1 MEVLTLNKK
10 IKMLPDKLKK
20 EAEQFIDEL
29 LDKAANSKEKPNR
42 DSGFLK
48 GKIFISDDFDEPIDD
63 FKEYSL

>member
-1 MEVLTLNKK
+1 MEVQTLNNK
-10 IKMLPDKLKK
+10 IKLLPAKLKK

-29 LDKAANSKEKPNR
+29 LDQAANSKEQPNR

>member
-1 MEVLTLNKK
+1 MLIETINKK
-10 IKMLPDKLKK
+10 IGLLPEKFKK
-20 EAEQFIDEL
+20 EAELFIDEL

-48 GKIFISDDFDEPIDD
+48 GKIFITDDFDEPLDE

>member
-1 MEVLTLNKK
+1 MEVQTLNKK
-10 IKMLPDKLKK
+10 IKLLPDEFKK

-29 LDKAANSKEKPNR
+29 LEKAINSKEKPIR

-48 GKIFISDDFDEPIDD
+48 GKIYISDDFDEPIDD

>member
-1 MEVLTLNKK
+1 MLIDTINKK
-10 IKMLPDKLKK
+10 IGMLPEKFRH

-29 LDKAANSKEKPNR
+29 LNKAANSHEKPNR

-48 GKIFISDDFDEPIDD
+48 GRIFISDDFDEPLDE